1 MARKNKIKSSGPK
14 LRFGAIPDIQEEI
27 RREIWPMER
36 KVLFRPDRLRYVR
49 RLIKP
54 QGCVFCSAVKA
65 GVSPESLLLYQDDLA
80 IVVLNKYP
88 YNNGHV
94 LVLPRRHCG
103 EFLQLTSEESVA
115 INAALKRTVEALTE
129 IYGAEGFNVGLN
141 LGGAAGAGIPEH
153 LHYHVVPR
161 WYGDTNFF
169 PLIAET
175 KVVIE
180 TVEASFGKLV
190 PFFPPAPK
198 KPRRTSR
205 YGK

>member
-1 MARKNKIKSSGPK
+1 MARKSKTKDRTPKPRPGVVSS
-14 LRFGAIPDIQEEI
+14 LEEEI

-36 KVLFRPDRLRYVR
+36 KVLFKPDRLRYVR
-49 RLIKP
+49 KLIKP

-115 INAALKRTVEALTE
+115 INVCLKRSIEALAYV
-129 IYGAEGFNVGLN
+129 YGPEGFNVGLN

-153 LHYHVVPR
+153 LHYHLVPR
-161 WYGDTNFF
+161 WHGDTNFF

-180 TVEASFGKLV
+180 TVEASFAKLL
-190 PFFPPAPK
+190 PFFAPVPEK
-198 KPRRTSR
+198 ARKASR
-205 YGK
+205 QGK

>member
-1 MARKNKIKSSGPK
+1 MARNTTKNKSHSAKPK
-14 LRFGAIPDIQEEI
+14 LGPTPSLEEEI

-36 KVLFRPDRLRYVR
+36 KVLFKPDRLRYVR
-49 RLIKP
+49 KLIKP

-103 EFLQLTSEESVA
+103 EFLQLTIEESAA
-115 INAALKRTVEALTE
+115 INSCLKRVIGALTE
-129 IYGAEGFNVGLN
+129 VYGPEGFNVGLN

-161 WYGDTNFF
+161 WNGDTNFF

-180 TVEASFGKLV
+180 TVEASFAKLL
-190 PFFPPAPK
+190 PFFPPPPK
-198 KPRRTSR
+198 RTR
-205 YGK
+205 GKWK